1 MHVYACFFI
10 YLFQIYSI
18 YVYSYAYVNMLVIR
32 RGTAS
37 PPVKLMFLGEHVF
50 FSCVPVGSGE
60 WVDFC

>member
-1 MHVYACFFI
+1 M
-10 YLFQIYSI
+10 